1 MSRKKAHGGDKK
13 IFRETAKKT
22 KAINYNTGVAR
33 GGIRF

>member
-1 MSRKKAHGGDKK
+1 MSRHEAGGKDKR

-22 KAINYNTGVAR
+22 KSINYNTGVAR